1 MLFLLSRKKH
11 IVFSKYF
18 CIIQFMNKKLALIT
32 DFDGTISKKDFFH
45 LVINDLLDN
54 NTDFLTPWNDYLNG
68 KIKHI
73 DALSGIFSQIHL
85 SQSQLDDFI
94 STIEIDKYF
103 YDTVKVCNNQDIP
116 VYICSAGTNYYIK
129 KRIADILN
137 NFDIT
142 LVSNDATYSKEN
154 GMKLIAPPE
163 DSPFYNSNTGISK
176 ENVVK
181 ILKQGGYTTI
191 YAGDGKPDFESAK
204 IADIVFAKDLL
215 LSMCNKSNIKTQKFD
230 NFNDILLFI
239 RRELR
244 NMYEH

>member
-103 YDTVKVCNNQDIP
+103 YDTVKFCNNQDIP